1 MLRIAICDDDANEM
15 NRTKE
20 MCLSYKDQH
29 PECDIRISSFS
40 SPLDLKQSILQ
51 KETYDVF
58 LLDIFMPEM
67 TGTELAR
74 FIRESNE
81 GCLLIF
87 LTTSLA
93 HAVEAFSLHATHYLV
108 KPYTKEQFDD
118 AMNKAVQA
126 IDKQNKA
133 QITLKTSVGMHKVN
147 FADFI
152 YSETDKHIQHILL
165 ADGRCIQVRITSTEL
180 FDLLSSDGRFFK
192 CGSTYIINIGRI
204 EEITKNY
211 IIFENRK
218 QIPMQRRQY
227 KELIDRYTIYSLEG
241 N

>member
-1 MLRIAICDDDANEM
+1 MLKIAICDDDAKELNK
-15 NRTKE
+15 TKE
-20 MCLSYKDQH
+20 MCTSYKESH
-29 PECDIRISSFS
+29 PEYDLRIVTFS

-51 KETYDVF
+51 KEVFDIF

-74 FIRESNE
+74 FIRENNE
-81 GCLLIF
+81 GCQLIF

-108 KPYTKEQFDD
+108 KPYTREQFID
-118 AMNKAVQA
+118 AMNKAIQT
-126 IDKQNKA
+126 IEKQNKA
-133 QITLKTSVGMHKVN
+133 QITLKTSTGIHKVS
-147 FADFI
+147 FADFL
-152 YSETDKHIQHILL
+152 YSETDKHIQQIFL
-165 ADGRCIQVRITSTEL
+165 ADGRCIQMRITSSEL
-180 FDLLSSDGRFFK
+180 YDLLSSDSRFFK

-204 EEITKNY
+204 EEITKNN
-211 IIFENRK
+211 IIFENGS

>member
-1 MLRIAICDDDANEM
+1 MLKIAICDDDANEM
-15 NRTKE
+15 NKTKNL
-20 MCLSYKDQH
+20 CLSYKEDH
-29 PECDIRISSFS
+29 PEYDLRISTFS
-40 SPLDLKQSILQ
+40 SSLDLKQCILQ
-51 KETYDVF
+51 KEAFDIF
-58 LLDIFMPEM
+58 LLDIFMPEL

-81 GCLLIF
+81 GCQLIF

-108 KPYTKEQFDD
+108 KPYTGEQFSD
-118 AMNKAVQA
+118 AMNKAVQT
-126 IDKQNKA
+126 IEKQNKA
-133 QITLKTSVGMHKVN
+133 QITLKTSEGLHKVC
-147 FADFI
+147 FSEFL
-152 YSETDKHIQHILL
+152 YSETDKHIQQIHLL
-165 ADGRCIQVRITSTEL
+165 DGRSIRVRMTSSEL
-180 FDLLSSDGRFFK
+180 YELLSSDDRFFK

-211 IIFENRK
+211 IIFENGR